1 MMKQIIY
8 ISEWLEKDYKVVY
21 NQLRDALMSLQIPLN
36 TLPYSKEVWCR
47 DYMPIYT
54 GSGQYVGFNFCPD
67 YLWNKPSRR
76 EYITRQELATED
88 ISMRFSDS
96 IDLIL
101 DGGNYVR
108 CGDKVI
114 MTDKVLTENPNW
126 RPAALLDRVEDAF
139 QAEVVLLPWDME
151 EPYGHADGMVA
162 SLGEDRILLNNY
174 RQIEKEKGKPWTKRL
189 VKILEYHFDIVE
201 LKYDCIPSDE
211 SWCYLNYLETES
223 AIFLPALSPK
233 HDCDSDLAAFK
244 VFSRI
249 FKEKTI
255 RQVYARPLIKYGGAL
270 HCATWNLYL

>member
-233 HDCDSDLAAFK
+233 HDCDRDLAAFK

-249 FKEKTI
+249 SQEKTI
-255 RQVYARPLIKYGGAL
+255 CQVYARPLIKDGGAL